1 MDRQQLDSL
10 LWQLNREL
18 RKRMRKVPYGY
29 KVNMYIVGG
38 ASVIARYSYRAS
50 TQDVDAIWDVGSEMR
65 EAINAVAQQNGLPK
79 DWCNCNFKRTK
90 SYTPKILTNSTVY
103 KDFDRLKVWLVNP
116 DLLLCMKLVAFRAN
130 KITDLV
136 DINNMLRV
144 LKSSGVPANVVF
156 DLVVKYYDSMDVLSR
171 EAIEYVRGYLSDFE

>member
-1 MDRQQLDSL
+1 MDKQQLDSL

-79 DWCNCNFKRTK
+79 DGVTVILREPKAIRLRYLPILL
-90 SYTPKILTNSTVY
+90 YTKILT
-103 KDFDRLKVWLVNP
+103 
-116 DLLLCMKLVAFRAN
+116 
-130 KITDLV
+130 
-136 DINNMLRV
+136 
-144 LKSSGVPANVVF
+144 G
-156 DLVVKYYDSMDVLSR
+156 
-171 EAIEYVRGYLSDFE
+171 

>member
-1 MDRQQLDSL
+1 MDKQQLDSL

-90 SYTPKILTNSTVY
+90 SYTPKILTNSTLY
-103 KDFDRLKVWLVNP
+103 KDFDRLRVWMVNP
-116 DLLLCMKLVAFRAN
+116 DLLLCMKLVAFRDQ
-130 KITDLV
+130 KIVDRQDAAYLLSILKHNNVTYEGVISLV
-136 DINNMLRV
+136 E
-144 LKSSGVPANVVF
+144 
-156 DLVVKYYDSMDVLSR
+156 KYYGANTLTESARLFVWECLR
-171 EAIEYVRGYLSDFE
+171 